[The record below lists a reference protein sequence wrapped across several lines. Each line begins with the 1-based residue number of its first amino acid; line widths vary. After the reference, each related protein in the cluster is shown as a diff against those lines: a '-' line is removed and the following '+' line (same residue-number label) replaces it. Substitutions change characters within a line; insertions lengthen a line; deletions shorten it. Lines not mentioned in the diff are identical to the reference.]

1 MSSAAHEHICIC
13 LVLWV
18 VVFLP
23 AVIKYFGVHPICEA
37 DQEAAHSVSDVN
49 PFVIQLTGVY
59 EDLPLFEPDRL
70 RRERK

>member
-1 MSSAAHEHICIC
+1 MSSAAHEH
-13 LVLWV
+13 

-49 PFVIQLTGVY
+49 TFVIQLTGVY
-59 EDLPLFEPDRL
+59 EDLPLFEPYRLL